1 MKIDHVGIAVRS
13 LETAIAAYEALGL
26 NVSSTDTVASESVK
40 VAFLPVGD
48 TRIELLEPTTPE
60 SAIAKAIEKRG
71 EGVHHIALRVEDIE
85 GSMKAAKEKGLQ
97 LVNETPRIGA
107 HGRKIAFIHPKST
120 SGVLLELVQG

>member
-13 LETAIAAYEALGL
+13 LEAAVKAYEALGL
-26 NVSSTDTVASESVK
+26 KVSSTDTVASEAVK

-48 TRIELLEPTTPE
+48 TRLELLEPATPE
-60 SAIAKAIEKRG
+60 SSIAKSIEKRG
-71 EGVHHIALRVEDIE
+71 EGVHHIALNVEDIE
-85 GSMKAAKEKGLQ
+85 AAMRTAKEAGMQ

>member
-1 MKIDHVGIAVRS
+1 MKIDHVGIAVRN
-13 LETAIAAYEALGL
+13 LESAIKAYEALGL
-26 NVSSTDTVASESVK
+26 KVASTDTVASEGVK

-48 TRIELLEPTTPE
+48 TRIELLESITPE

-71 EGVHHIALRVEDIE
+71 EGVHHIALHVEDIE
-85 GSMKAAKEKGLQ
+85 GSMKAAKERGLQ

-120 SGVLLELVQG
+120 GGVLLELVQD

>member
-71 EGVHHIALRVEDIE
+71 EGVHHIALRVDDIE